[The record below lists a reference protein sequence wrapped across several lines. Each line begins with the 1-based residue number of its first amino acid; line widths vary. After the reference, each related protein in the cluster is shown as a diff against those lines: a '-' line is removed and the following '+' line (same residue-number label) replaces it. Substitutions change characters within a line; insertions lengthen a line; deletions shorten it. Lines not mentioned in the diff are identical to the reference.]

1 MIPHSA
7 PPNADLTED
16 HHSGSDSGY
25 RNNPVLP
32 AIPEKGD
39 VSKIL
44 RDKSLIKGVSKRNT
58 AVSQSRLGVE
68 NAVASGRY
76 ANTPLTAQ
84 SDVG

>member
-1 MIPHSA
+1 M
-7 PPNADLTED
+7 TED

-44 RDKSLIKGVSKRNT
+44 RDKSLIRGVSKRNT
-58 AVSQSRLGVE
+58 AASQSRLGVE
-68 NAVASGRY
+68 NAVA
-76 ANTPLTAQ
+76 
-84 SDVG
+84 